1 MKLVVAIIKPFK
13 LDEVRQALTA
23 IGVHGMTVTEVKGYG
38 RQKGHT
44 EIYRGAEYVVNFL
57 PKLRIEIAVA
67 SDIAEKAVGVITANA
82 RTGQIG
88 DGKIFVTPIDHA
100 LQNPHR
106 RDRQRRALRFQY
118 FNARR
123 QRCRRASRDS
133 QETTTRRGNSMGA
146 PSYRA
151 ASNAALT
158 LLAAN
163 FLLTTPA
170 SAETSA
176 INPADTAWMIVATAL
191 VLMMTIP
198 GLALFYSGM
207 VRKKNVLA
215 TMAQSLAA
223 VAMISILWV
232 AFGYSLAF
240 VGDGPWIGSLDRWF
254 LVGMTMDSVNPAA
267 KTIPEAL
274 FMLYQ
279 MTFAIITVALVA
291 GAVADRMRFSAYLL
305 FSAGWF
311 MFAYVPLAHWV
322 WGGGFLAT
330 MGVLDFAGGLVVHLS
345 AGVGGL
351 VAAKVMGRR
360 HGYGSENLAPFDLS
374 LAVMGTGLLWVG
386 WFGFNGGSALAANSR
401 AVMAITA
408 THLAACAGA
417 LTWAAIEWA
426 TRRKPSVLGMISGA
440 IAGLGTITPASGFVA
455 PWHGVIIGVVA
466 GTLCFWACT
475 WLKQRLQYDD
485 SLDVFGVHGIG
496 GMTGTLLAGVFA
508 VSAIGGTSGLLEG
521 NPQQVLIQL
530 YGVAATLVWSGG
542 VTFVLL
548 KLVSVF
554 VPLRVSLQQELEG
567 LDISQHG
574 EALQ

>member
-1 MKLVVAIIKPFK
+1 MG
-13 LDEVRQALTA
+13 AL
-23 IGVHGMTVTEVKGYG
+23 
-38 RQKGHT
+38 
-44 EIYRGAEYVVNFL
+44 
-57 PKLRIEIAVA
+57 
-67 SDIAEKAVGVITANA
+67 S
-82 RTGQIG
+82 
-88 DGKIFVTPIDHA
+88 
-100 LQNPHR
+100 
-106 RDRQRRALRFQY
+106 RA
-118 FNARR
+118 ARR
-123 QRCRRASRDS
+123 L
-133 QETTTRRGNSMGA
+133 
-146 PSYRA
+146 
-151 ASNAALT
+151 ALVGFAT
-158 LLAAN
+158 LA
-163 FLLTTPA
+163 TPA
-170 SAETSA
+170 YAETST

-198 GLALFYSGM
+198 GLALFYAGM

-223 VAMISILWV
+223 VALVSILWV

-240 VGDGPWIGSLDRWF
+240 VGDGPWLGTLDRWF
-254 LVGMTMDSVNPAA
+254 LAGMSMESVNPAA

-305 FSAGWF
+305 FTIGWF
-311 MFAYVPLAHWV
+311 TFVYVPLAHWV

-345 AGVGGL
+345 AGIGGL

-360 HGYGSENLAPFDLS
+360 HGFGSENLAPFDLS
-374 LAVMGTGLLWVG
+374 LAVIGTGMLWVG

-417 LTWAAIEWA
+417 LTWGAIEWT

-455 PWHGVIIGVVA
+455 PWHGIVIGVIA
-466 GTLCFWACT
+466 GLVCFWACT
-475 WLKQRLQYDD
+475 WLKRRFNYDD

-496 GMTGTLLAGVFA
+496 GMTGILLAGVFA
-508 VSAIGGTSGLLEG
+508 TASIGGTSGLIEG
-521 NPQQVLIQL
+521 NPQQLLIQL
-530 YGVAATLVWSGG
+530 YGIAVTLVWSGG
-542 VTFVLL
+542 VTYVLL
-548 KLVSVF
+548 KLVSAF
-554 VPLRVSLQQELEG
+554 VPLRVSREHELEG